1 MRRPRRGGRR
11 PGWAFQL
18 VLGAALLA
26 LGWGS
31 SLADLQP
38 FARYWFQLTWGGW
51 ILTVDAL
58 VLARTGRSLL
68 RDAPARMAALS
79 ALSAGFWWLFEFLN
93 WHLENWVY
101 EGDQIFGPVSGVV
114 LKTLAFATVLPA
126 LAEVRDLLR
135 SFLPGLGP
143 DPEPLPAAR
152 VRRAAGWMIAIGLAG
167 ALGLWLFP
175 RQAFPLVWVSPFLLL
190 DAVAALRGRVSAI
203 GAVLAG
209 RVAPVLLIM
218 AAGLVTG
225 VLWELWNWGADPH
238 WEYQVPYVG
247 FWKVFEMPLLGYGG
261 YLPFALTA
269 DAAIRALLGGRGE
282 LTSAPLTDLGGPAGI
297 APHTRA

>member
-1 MRRPRRGGRR
+1 
-11 PGWAFQL
+11 

-31 SLADLQP
+31 TLTETQP
-38 FARYWFQLTWGGW
+38 FARYWFHLTWAGW
-51 ILTVDAL
+51 TVAADAV

-68 RDAPARMAALS
+68 RDAPGRVAVLFALS
-79 ALSAGFWWLFEFLN
+79 AVFWWLFELVN
-93 WHLENWVY
+93 WHLGNWIY
-101 EGDQIFGPVSGVV
+101 EGDHIYGPVTRVV

-126 LAEVRDLLR
+126 MAEVRDLLR

-143 DPEPLPAAR
+143 DPEPLPADRA
-152 VRRAAGWMIAIGLAG
+152 RRAAGWMIGIGLAA

-175 RQAFPLVWVSPFLLL
+175 RQAFPLVWVAPFLLL

-203 GAVLAG
+203 GAVLSG

-225 VLWELWNWGADPH
+225 ILWELWNWGADPH
-238 WEYQVPYVG
+238 WEYRVPYVG

-282 LTSAPLTDLGGPAGI
+282 LTSAPLTDLGGSVEIG
-297 APHTRA
+297 PHTRA

>member
-1 MRRPRRGGRR
+1 
-11 PGWAFQL
+11 
-18 VLGAALLA
+18 VLGAALLG

-58 VLARTGRSLL
+58 VLARTGHSLL

-101 EGDQIFGPVSGVV
+101 VNPISHPLGRV
-114 LKTLAFATVLPA
+114 LYGTTAFATVLPA

-143 DPEPLPAAR
+143 DPEPLPVARARPAAW
-152 VRRAAGWMIAIGLAG
+152 WMIGLGVAG
-167 ALGLWLFP
+167 AVGLWLFP

-203 GAVLAG
+203 GAVLSG
-209 RVAPVLLIM
+209 RLGPVLLIM

-225 VLWELWNWGADPH
+225 ILWELWNWGADPH
-238 WEYQVPYVG
+238 WEYRVPYVG
-247 FWKVFEMPLLGYGG
+247 FWKVFEMPLLGYAG

-269 DAAIRALLGGRGE
+269 DAAIRVLLGGRGE
-282 LTSAPLTDLGGPAGI
+282 LTGARLTDLGGSSPA
-297 APHTRA
+297 APRTAR